1 MEAMSCGIP
10 VVASRLSGIP
20 ELVEDEQSGLLVPPG
35 DAGTLAEAL
44 QRLHDDARLRQ
55 RLGEAARQK
64 VLQEFNLFKNA
75 ETLAQLFKIV
85 ATRGGNTFVRLPAA
99 VNAQAERAL

>member
-1 MEAMSCGIP
+1 MARRRHLDGC
-10 VVASRLSGIP
+10 
-20 ELVEDEQSGLLVPPG
+20 LVEGLRG
-35 DAGTLAEAL
+35 G
-44 QRLHDDARLRQ
+44 QRGILLRDRRRQ

-64 VLQEFNLFKNA
+64 VLREFNLFKNA

-99 VNAQAERAL
+99 VNAQAKRAL